1 MMEKSFSSLTLYP
14 LPCCHLAGVCQ
25 LSVGSMNCKTN
36 FQITVI

>member
-1 MMEKSFSSLTLYP
+1 MMEKPFPSLTLYP
-14 LPCCHLAGVCQ
+14 VSCCRLASVCQ